1 MGLSADEARDSVRIS
16 FSYMNT
22 PAEVTDAAEIFSMC
36 VKTLPGLQ
44 R

>member
-1 MGLSADEARDSVRIS
+1 MGLSAVEARDSVRIS

-36 VKTLPGLQ
+36 VKTLAGLQ